1 MRLEFGNRNRP
12 KPSQREFDPLRGP
25 ESVVAARITAI
36 SAEGHSARS
45 AVIGSTDAARRA
57 GNHAD
62 TITTVKT
69 IAAVAT

>member
-1 MRLEFGNRNRP
+1 
-12 KPSQREFDPLRGP
+12 
-25 ESVVAARITAI
+25 
-36 SAEGHSARS
+36 
-45 AVIGSTDAARRA
+45 VIGSTVAARRA